1 MPSFL
6 PAPPDCR
13 RGFARARAHSA
24 PRIVRHAGT
33 AQSRAWTDHTHRRS
47 GRGRR
52 AFDRGAWLHPGK
64 RPGRIC
70 RHAGRAACP
79 WRRERILPR
88 TSAGPRAR
96 LSRGQAVSSD
106 PPLALMDRILEVESL
121 TLAFGGLE
129 VLRNVTLDALRG
141 EITALIG
148 PNGAGKT
155 ALLNCISGIYRAR
168 SGRISFDGNELT
180 GRSPAAIAHLGIARS
195 FQNLELFPS
204 LTVIENLL
212 VARDRRFHGGV
223 LGAVV
228 FFGPARTSEIAER
241 EAVEKVIDFF
251 ELWPLRHVRALD
263 LPYGQQKIVGFARAM
278 AADPKLL
285 LLDEPGSGL
294 TRDEKEDLARFIL
307 RLRFDWKVSILWIE
321 HDLQMVSDLADRVHV
336 LNIGECIA
344 SGTLQEVKRLP
355 AVIGA
360 YIGEDPAASLAA
372 DA

>member
-1 MPSFL
+1 
-6 PAPPDCR
+6 
-13 RGFARARAHSA
+13 
-24 PRIVRHAGT
+24 
-33 AQSRAWTDHTHRRS
+33 
-47 GRGRR
+47 
-52 AFDRGAWLHPGK
+52 
-64 RPGRIC
+64 
-70 RHAGRAACP
+70 
-79 WRRERILPR
+79 
-88 TSAGPRAR
+88 
-96 LSRGQAVSSD
+96 
-106 PPLALMDRILEVESL
+106 MDRILEVASL
-121 TLAFGGLE
+121 TLRFGGLD
-129 VLRNVTLDALRG
+129 VLRKVTLDASRG

-155 ALLNCISGIYRAR
+155 ALLNCISGIYRAQ
-168 SGRISFDGNELT
+168 SGRISFNGYDLT
-180 GRSPAAIAHLGIARS
+180 GRSPEAIARLGIARS

-212 VARDRRFHGGV
+212 VARDNRFRGGV
-223 LGAVV
+223 LGAAV
-228 FFGPARTSEIAER
+228 FFGPARRSEIAER

-251 ELWPLRHVRALD
+251 ELWPLRHVRAHD
-263 LPYGQQKIVGFARAM
+263 LAYGQQKIVGFARAM

-321 HDLQMVSDLADRVHV
+321 HDLQMVSDLADCVHV

-344 SGTLQEVKRLP
+344 SGTPQEVKRLP

-360 YIGEDPAASLAA
+360 YIGEDPAASLTA